1 MEESE
6 PSYAVRGNLG
16 WCSHLR
22 NSMEVPQKMKL
33 TYDLAIPLLGIYLNK
48 TAIQKDTSTPLL
60 TATRR

>member
-16 WCSHLR
+16 WCSRLR
-22 NSMEVPQKMKL
+22 NSMEVPQKMEL